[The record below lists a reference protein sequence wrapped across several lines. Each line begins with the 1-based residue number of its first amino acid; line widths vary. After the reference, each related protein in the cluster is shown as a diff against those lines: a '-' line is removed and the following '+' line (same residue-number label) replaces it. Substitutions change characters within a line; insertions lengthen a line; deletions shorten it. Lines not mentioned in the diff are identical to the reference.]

1 MVKSKQH
8 SYTQIVL
15 GILFIIWGIVCAIW
29 SDFPGSPFLAIAGV
43 FIIYGGIEHYYRY
56 NHLTNLVANVLA
68 SNPRTNLRQ
77 LSQETR
83 LKEKT
88 VLRILT
94 YLKAEGRLKST
105 FDPATGDLIVYE
117 IDGFRPFER
126 GVQPPAGTHLPQ
138 PQPYQGNLNAS
149 PRQSPQR
156 LPEVQYPICPYC
168 GAVIP
173 PDARFCPNCG
183 ASLQPTM

>member
-15 GILFIIWGIVCAIW
+15 GILFIIWGIICAIW

-56 NHLTNLVANVLA
+56 NYLTNLVANVLA

-105 FDPATGDLIVYE
+105 YDPATGDLIVYE
-117 IDGFRPFER
+117 IDGFKPFER
-126 GVQPPAGTHLPQ
+126 GTPSPTISQIQQ
-138 PQPYQGNLNAS
+138 PQLYQTDTN
-149 PRQSPQR
+149 PPQNQY
-156 LPEVQYPICPYC
+156 LQGPPEISYPICPYC
-168 GAVIP
+168 GAVVP
-173 PDARFCPNCG
+173 PEARFCPNCG
-183 ASLQPTM
+183 ASLK